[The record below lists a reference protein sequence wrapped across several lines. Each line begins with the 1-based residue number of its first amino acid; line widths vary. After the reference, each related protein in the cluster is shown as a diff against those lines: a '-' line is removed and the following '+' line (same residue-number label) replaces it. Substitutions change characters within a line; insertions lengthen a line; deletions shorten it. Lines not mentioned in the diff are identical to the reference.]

1 MPLILCLETST
12 LNCSVALVSEGKSGS
27 PGEEPKVIASDETAT
42 AHYSHAEKL
51 HVMIDEIVRN
61 AGLSPGDLDAVAIG
75 SGPGSF
81 TGLRI
86 GAAAAKGMCAA
97 LDIPLIAVST
107 LDLLVLQGQKQHPEA
122 DHIVP
127 AIDARR
133 MEIYT
138 LDIEGEPL
146 ATVVEAGFKSELSGH
161 CVLIGDGAEKC
172 SEVLDTK
179 KKKWTFDAS
188 FPSALALCSP
198 ATNRYKAG
206 QFEDLAAYEPGYLK
220 AFVAGRP
227 KDPLGL
233 RNE

>member
-12 LNCSVALVSEGKSGS
+12 LNCSVALVSGGSGS
-27 PGEEPKVIASDETAT
+27 PDGEPRVIASEETAT

-51 HVMIDEIVRN
+51 HVMIDAVVRN

-138 LDIEGEPL
+138 LDLEGGPV
-146 ATVVEAGFKSELSGH
+146 ATVVEAGFMSELSGH

-172 SEVLDTK
+172 REVLET
-179 KKKWTFDAS
+179 KKKWTYDAS
-188 FPSALALCSP
+188 FPSALAMCGP
-198 ATNRYKAG
+198 ASDRYRAG